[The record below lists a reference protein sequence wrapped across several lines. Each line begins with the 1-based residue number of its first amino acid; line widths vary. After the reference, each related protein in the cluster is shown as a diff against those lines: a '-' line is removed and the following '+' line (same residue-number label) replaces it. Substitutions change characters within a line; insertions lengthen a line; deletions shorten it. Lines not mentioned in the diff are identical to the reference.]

1 MKKIL
6 ITSIVAL
13 IFSATFAQTEFDKF
27 ENIDDVKV
35 VIMNKNMF
43 KMLSSFKGV
52 AADDPEAQEFMELAS
67 NLENLRIFS
76 TSNKKVATEM
86 ENCVNKYLSSN
97 KLQEMMRVKENNS
110 NIKFYVRPGKTE
122 NLVQELLMFINTQKG
137 NDSDSTETVILS
149 ISGLIDLNKIS
160 SLTEKMNI
168 PGGEQLKKKK
178 N

>member
-27 ENIDDVKV
+27 ENINDVKV

-76 TSNKKVATEM
+76 TSNKKVAAEM
-86 ENCVNKYLSSN
+86 ESTVNKYLSNN
-97 KLQEMMRVKENNS
+97 KLQEMMRVKEDNS
-110 NIKFYVRPGKTE
+110 NIKFYIRPGKTD
-122 NLVQELLMFINTQKG
+122 NFVQELLMFINTKKSA
-137 NDSDSTETVILS
+137 DTDTTETVIMS
-149 ISGLIDLNKIS
+149 ITGLIDLNKIS
-160 SLTEKMNI
+160 SLTEKMNL
-168 PGGEQLKKKK
+168 PGGEELKKKK

>member
-1 MKKIL
+1 MKNFL

-13 IFSATFAQTEFDKF
+13 IFTATYAQTEFDKF

-43 KMLSSFKGV
+43 KMLSSFKGI
-52 AADDPEAQEFMELAS
+52 ASDDPEAQEFMELAS
-67 NLENLRIFS
+67 NLEHLRIFS
-76 TSNKKVATEM
+76 TSNQKVAAEM
-86 ENCVNKYLSSN
+86 ENSVNKYLNSN

-122 NLVQELLMFINTQKG
+122 NLVQELLMFINTKKG
-137 NDSDSTETVILS
+137 ANTDTTETVILS
-149 ISGLIDLNKIS
+149 ITGLIDLNKIS

-168 PGGEQLKKKK
+168 PGGDKLQKKG